1 MLYFCGC
8 NSAHDYNCFCTMTK
22 EEFEALQL
30 DLQQS
35 GKSIKSYLHDAGICY
50 STYNYW
56 KKKADAEAKPKR
68 DLAPISFTNRQ
79 SDPVFTGVVPSGA
92 TLLFPNGLRAHFGAG
107 TEGMLMELLTKSLE
121 SHVLPE

>member
-1 MLYFCGC
+1 
-8 NSAHDYNCFCTMTK
+8 MTK
-22 EEFEALQL
+22 EEFEVLQL

-50 STYNYW
+50 STYTYW

>member
-1 MLYFCGC
+1 
-8 NSAHDYNCFCTMTK
+8 MTK
-22 EEFEALQL
+22 EEFEVLQL

-35 GKSIKSYLHDAGICY
+35 GKSIKSYLQDAGIGY

-56 KKKADAEAKPKR
+56 RTKFAEGAKPTR
-68 DLAPISFTNRQ
+68 DLAPISFTGRQQ
-79 SDPVFTGVVPSGA
+79 SDPAFMGVVPSGA